1 MIRARLTACF
11 GGGSGRGSQAMAT
24 DLQHVAQLLGAS
36 LDPRQ
41 NKQGQSQQQYL
52 KSTVLTDSSG
62 TCPSTGRA
70 KARLLSV
77 PFAYRCLRKLW
88 INY

>member
-1 MIRARLTACF
+1 
-11 GGGSGRGSQAMAT
+11 MAT

-52 KSTVLTDSSG
+52 KSSVLTNSSG
-62 TCPSTGRA
+62 TCPPAGRA
-70 KARLLSV
+70 KAWILGV
-77 PFAYRCLRKLW
+77 PPAYSCLGKLW
-88 INY
+88 INH